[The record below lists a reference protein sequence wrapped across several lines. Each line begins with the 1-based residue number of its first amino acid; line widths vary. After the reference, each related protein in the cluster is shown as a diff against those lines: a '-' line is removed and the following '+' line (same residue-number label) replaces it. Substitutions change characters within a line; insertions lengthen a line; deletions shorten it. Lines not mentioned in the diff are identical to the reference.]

1 MTYRT
6 YLRGLISSA
15 AVLLLVSASALAS
28 TFSVPYSGKMGGA
41 RIEAGH
47 YNITWEHH
55 SPGVT
60 VTVAKGKNVVATV
73 QGKIEE
79 RGTRFERNMVVYT
92 TNADGSQTIN
102 ELRIGGTN
110 QAIVFEP

>member
-1 MTYRT
+1 MTYRS
-6 YLRGLISSA
+6 YLRGLSSSA
-15 AVLLLVSASALAS
+15 AVLLIVGASALAS
-28 TFSVPYSGKMGGA
+28 TFSVPYSGKMGGT
-41 RIEAGH
+41 RIDAGH

-60 VTVAKGKNVVATV
+60 VTVSKGKNVVATV

-79 RGTRFERNMVVYT
+79 RGTKFERNMLVYST
-92 TNADGSQTIN
+92 SAEGSQTIN
-102 ELRIGGTN
+102 EIRVGGTN